1 MQGELVG
8 DFPETDLYD
17 GFLHGGCCLVH
28 SFSSSANSCNSFGH
42 RNVSKNTLSHSGN
55 VGASPVARS
64 CNALVPELVK
74 APPEKPRVAEM
85 DNAMEIMILK
95 PPWLYKRAFGAAPPR
110 NV

>member
-42 RNVSKNTLSHSGN
+42 RNVSKNTLSHSGKD
-55 VGASPVARS
+55 GDSPRALS
-64 CNALVPELVK
+64 CNALVPEL
-74 APPEKPRVAEM
+74 AEGSVQNPLLVNM
-85 DNAMEIMILK
+85 LKIMIFEGLQ
-95 PPWLYKRAFGAAPPR
+95 PDFKRIFC
-110 NV
+110 

>member
-42 RNVSKNTLSHSGN
+42 RNVSKNTLSHSGKD
-55 VGASPVARS
+55 GDSPRALS
-64 CNALVPELVK
+64 CNALVPEL
-74 APPEKPRVAEM
+74 AEG
-85 DNAMEIMILK
+85 
-95 PPWLYKRAFGAAPPR
+95 GAKIP
-110 NV
+110 NVETPNFHGL